1 LKIWDSLAILEYLA
15 EQYPGFAGWPED
27 RQARAHARA
36 VSAEMHS
43 GFLPLRNAMP
53 MNCRRTIKDFSV
65 PDDAQRDVD
74 RVNTIF
80 TDCRQ
85 RYANT
90 GNFLFGDYSIADAMF
105 TPVVMRFNTYG
116 VTLDGVAA

>member
-1 LKIWDSLAILEYLA
+1 
-15 EQYPGFAGWPED
+15 
-27 RQARAHARA
+27 
-36 VSAEMHS
+36 
-43 GFLPLRNAMP
+43 

-116 VTLDGVAA
+116 VTLDGVAAEYLQTISNQPSVLEWIEIGSKEKEVIESDEL